1 MNLILAITS
10 LLPYG
15 LHAIWL
21 NMEPIEKQMMQSINL
36 FTDKFLIAISLILA
50 ANSEAKIDLETAMG
64 IWLLDENKDN
74 TLLTQTKIDF
84 AMKLFIHFY
93 LVLKKLLSNILQK
106 LFQIYYQTLL
116 DNG

>member
-21 NMEPIEKQMMQSINL
+21 NMEPIEKQMMQSVNL

-50 ANSEAKIDLETAMG
+50 ANSEAKIDLETVMG
-64 IWLLDENKDN
+64 IWLLDENKDKVAKDVFGN
-74 TLLTQTKIDF
+74 DNHGEIQGGQMDPRQ
-84 AMKLFIHFY
+84 
-93 LVLKKLLSNILQK
+93 VWLSPEV
-106 LFQIYYQTLL
+106 
-116 DNG
+116 

>member
-21 NMEPIEKQMMQSINL
+21 NMEPIEKQMMQRINL

-50 ANSEAKIDLETAMG
+50 ANSEAKIDLETVMG
-64 IWLLDENKDN
+64 IWLLDENKDKVAKDVFGN
-74 TLLTQTKIDF
+74 
-84 AMKLFIHFY
+84 
-93 LVLKKLLSNILQK
+93 
-106 LFQIYYQTLL
+106 
-116 DNG
+116 DNHGEIQGDQMDPR

>member
-1 MNLILAITS
+1 MNLILAMTS

-21 NMEPIEKQMMQSINL
+21 NMEPIEKQMMQSVNL

-64 IWLLDENKDN
+64 IWLLDENKDKVAKDVFGN
-74 TLLTQTKIDF
+74 
-84 AMKLFIHFY
+84 
-93 LVLKKLLSNILQK
+93 
-106 LFQIYYQTLL
+106 
-116 DNG
+116 DNHGEIQGGQMDPRQVWLGPEV

>member
-21 NMEPIEKQMMQSINL
+21 NMEPIEKQMMQSVNL

-64 IWLLDENKDN
+64 IWLLDENKDKVAKDVFGN
-74 TLLTQTKIDF
+74 DNHGEIQGGQMDPRQ
-84 AMKLFIHFY
+84 
-93 LVLKKLLSNILQK
+93 VWLSPEV
-106 LFQIYYQTLL
+106 
-116 DNG
+116 